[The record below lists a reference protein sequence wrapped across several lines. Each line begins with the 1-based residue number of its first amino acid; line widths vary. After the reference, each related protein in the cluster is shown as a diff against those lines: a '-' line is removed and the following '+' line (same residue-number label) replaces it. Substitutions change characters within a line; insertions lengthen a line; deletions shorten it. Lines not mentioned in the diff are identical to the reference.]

1 MKAKQIVILGA
12 IAVAVMA
19 LLTWNDGK
27 VRSDGGRYD
36 AAGQWKPY
44 GTR

>member
-19 LLTWNDGK
+19 LLTWNDSAT
-27 VRSDGGRYD
+27 RANGGRYD
-36 AAGQWKPY
+36 AAGQWKAY